1 MDDVLKQF
9 RSFCA
14 DNAANPDLLSFI
26 LGSSSLDVVLHSAM
40 ANKVEYEHLWSLSRK
55 IQLLS
60 HGQASVERGFSV
72 NKEIM
77 LENMLEHT
85 LKAQRTIS
93 DHIKSVGGAL
103 NVKITKE
110 LVLSAF
116 MSRQG
121 ILHIWMRFKKRKR
134 KVKKERNER

>member
-72 NKEIM
+72 NKEI
-77 LENMLEHT
+77 
-85 LKAQRTIS
+85 IS
-93 DHIKSVGGAL
+93 RGRNTGCTPALVQVHFPKSR
-103 NVKITKE
+103 
-110 LVLSAF
+110 F
-116 MSRQG
+116 
-121 ILHIWMRFKKRKR
+121 ILPYTFTACRWIARR
-134 KVKKERNER
+134 